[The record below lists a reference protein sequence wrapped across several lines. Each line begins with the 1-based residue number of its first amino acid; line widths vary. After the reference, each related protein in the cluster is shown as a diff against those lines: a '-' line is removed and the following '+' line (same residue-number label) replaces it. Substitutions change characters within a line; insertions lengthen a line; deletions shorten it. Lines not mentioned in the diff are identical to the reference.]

1 MCNTSES
8 LIKSFGTQ
16 EIGSLSLEM
25 VRKEEF
31 FVELF
36 LEFIAVVLLDFIPGF

>member
-1 MCNTSES
+1 
-8 LIKSFGTQ
+8 
-16 EIGSLSLEM
+16 M

-36 LEFIAVVLLDFIPGF
+36 LEFIAVVLLDFIPGFWKFFLVDPITFMNLSLNSKYL